1 MIIVQ
6 TEEKGRCVFADKDY
20 KKGDTIEICEYIT
33 IPQAQIKMLK
43 NTVINDYWFGKDGD
57 KGDVMLF
64 LGTGSL
70 YNHSTD
76 PNMEAVQDASQ
87 RIGFIAKRDIEDGE
101 ELVFDYGYVPN
112 FQPKGNYR
120 IANRP
125 KK

>member
-1 MIIVQ
+1 
-6 TEEKGRCVFADKDY
+6 
-20 KKGDTIEICEYIT
+20 
-33 IPQAQIKMLK
+33 
-43 NTVINDYWFGKDGD
+43 
-57 KGDVMLF
+57 MLF

-76 PNMEAVQDASQ
+76 PNMDAVQDASQ

-101 ELVFDYGYVPN
+101 ELVFDYGYVPH